1 MGNIIAHPESRKI
14 PIYLCLRKPSV
25 FLFFVLFLF
34 LFLFLRYN
42 MLHVREDWL
51 TVLHN
56 SKNFTNHV
64 AASQLL
70 Y

>member
-14 PIYLCLRKPSV
+14 PIYLCLRKASV
-25 FLFFVLFLF
+25 FLFFVLF

-42 MLHVREDWL
+42 MLHVREEWL

-56 SKNFTNHV
+56 SKSFTNHV
-64 AASQLL
+64 AALQLL